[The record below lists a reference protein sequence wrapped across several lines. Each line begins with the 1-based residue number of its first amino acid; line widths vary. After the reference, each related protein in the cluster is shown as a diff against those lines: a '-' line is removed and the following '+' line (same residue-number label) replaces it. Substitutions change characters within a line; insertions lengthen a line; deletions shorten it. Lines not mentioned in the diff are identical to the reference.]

1 MQIVQE
7 LQARNKKE
15 RKEILR
21 LRRVCKDLSRLC
33 VHGKSQR
40 EKCEQDYQRRI
51 KEGAAGNAKEEMDT
65 QSVLQE
71 KERLEAQR
79 ETKFKG

>member
-1 MQIVQE
+1 MQE

-21 LRRVCKDLSRLC
+21 LRRVCKDRLRLC

-51 KEGAAGNAKEEMDT
+51 KEEAAGNAKEEMDT

-71 KERLEAQR
+71 KERLEA
-79 ETKFKG
+79 EKGTILKG